1 MRRREFIARF
11 GNVAVWPLAAR
22 AQQPGMSV
30 IGFLNSAS
38 PDPHA
43 AQVKALLRLE
53 THTALESAA
62 LLRSSSK

>member
-1 MRRREFIARF
+1 MRRREFVTLVD
-11 GNVAVWPLAAR
+11 NVAVWLLAAR
-22 AQQPGMSV
+22 AQQRGMPV

-38 PDPHA
+38 PDPYA

-53 THTALESAA
+53 THTALEIAT